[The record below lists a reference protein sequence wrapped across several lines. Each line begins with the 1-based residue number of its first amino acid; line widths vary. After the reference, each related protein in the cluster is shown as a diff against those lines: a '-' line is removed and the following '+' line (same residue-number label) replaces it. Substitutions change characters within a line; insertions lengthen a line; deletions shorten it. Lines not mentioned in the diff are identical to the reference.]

1 MSEIDKYKDQK
12 QKLENLCEEHNLTFR
27 LNHDTYPITLR
38 LSPLQGVYAQMS
50 MLEDAEDGAGRISP
64 DAVLILS
71 KRDGEIIKQITG
83 IFTIPEVLEGKFR
96 NIFKKLCDF
105 WEQYFFRSVMETN
118 ALRKGTMPVIDE
130 DEADDSG
137 EETSGE
143 EMTDENLGRL
153 NDEEDEPG
161 ENDASPDE
169 DLLVQATQ
177 LVRMENKC
185 TVGLL
190 QRRLRVGY
198 SKALHLIDLLEE
210 RGVVGPYRGAEPREV
225 LPTDLPEDAEG

>member
-12 QKLENLCEEHNLTFR
+12 QKLENLCNEHNLTFR

-38 LSPLQGVYAQMS
+38 LSPLQGMYAQMS

-105 WEQYFFRSVMETN
+105 WEQYFFRSCMETN
-118 ALRKGTMPVIDE
+118 ALRKGLMPVIDE
-130 DEADDSG
+130 EEAPKTEDPQQEAELQEAEIADQE
-137 EETSGE
+137 EET
-143 EMTDENLGRL
+143 
-153 NDEEDEPG
+153 G
-161 ENDASPDE
+161 ENDNMLAE
-169 DLLVQATQ
+169 ELVTAATQ
-177 LVRMENKC
+177 LVRMENTC
-185 TVGLL
+185 TTALL
-190 QRRLRVGY
+190 MRRLKIGY
-198 SKALHLIDLLEE
+198 SKALDLVALLEE
-210 RGVVGPYRGAEPREV
+210 TGVVGPYKGSEPREV
-225 LPTDLPEDAEG
+225 LPYAVPTEAEG

>member
-12 QKLENLCEEHNLTFR
+12 QKLENLCNEHNLTFR

-38 LSPLQGVYAQMS
+38 LSPLQGMYAQMS

-105 WEQYFFRSVMETN
+105 WEQYFFRSIMETN
-118 ALRKGTMPVIDE
+118 AVKRGLMPVIDE
-130 DEADDSG
+130 EEAKNAEEPQQEAELQEAEIADQE
-137 EETSGE
+137 EET
-143 EMTDENLGRL
+143 
-153 NDEEDEPG
+153 G
-161 ENDASPDE
+161 ENDNMLAE
-169 DLLVQATQ
+169 ELVTAATQ
-177 LVRMENKC
+177 LVRMENTC
-185 TVGLL
+185 TTALL
-190 QRRLRVGY
+190 MRRLKIGY
-198 SKALHLIDLLEE
+198 SKALDLIALLEE
-210 RGVVGPYRGAEPREV
+210 TGVVGPYKGSEPREV
-225 LPTDLPEDAEG
+225 LPYAVPTEAEG

>member
-12 QKLENLCEEHNLTFR
+12 QKLENLCNEHNLTFR

-38 LSPLQGVYAQMS
+38 LRPLQGMYAQMS

-105 WEQYFFRSVMETN
+105 WEQYFFRSIMETN
-118 ALRKGTMPVIDE
+118 AVKRGLMPVIDE
-130 DEADDSG
+130 EEAKNAEEPQQEAELQEAEIAAQE
-137 EETSGE
+137 EET
-143 EMTDENLGRL
+143 
-153 NDEEDEPG
+153 G
-161 ENDASPDE
+161 ENDNMLAE
-169 DLLVQATQ
+169 ELVTAATQ
-177 LVRMENKC
+177 LVRMENTC
-185 TVGLL
+185 TTALL
-190 QRRLRVGY
+190 MRRLKIGY
-198 SKALHLIDLLEE
+198 SKALDLVALLEE
-210 RGVVGPYRGAEPREV
+210 TGVVGPYKGSEPREV
-225 LPTDLPEDAEG
+225 LPYAVPAEAEG

>member
-12 QKLENLCEEHNLTFR
+12 QKLENLCNEHNLTFR

-38 LSPLQGVYAQMS
+38 LSPLQGMYAQMS

-105 WEQYFFRSVMETN
+105 WEQYFFRSIMETN
-118 ALRKGTMPVIDE
+118 AVKRGLMPVIDE
-130 DEADDSG
+130 EEAKNTEEPQQEAELQEAEIADQE
-137 EETSGE
+137 EET
-143 EMTDENLGRL
+143 
-153 NDEEDEPG
+153 G
-161 ENDASPDE
+161 ENDNMLAE
-169 DLLVQATQ
+169 ELVTAATQ
-177 LVRMENKC
+177 LVRMENTC
-185 TVGLL
+185 TTALL
-190 QRRLRVGY
+190 MRRLKIGY
-198 SKALHLIDLLEE
+198 SKALDLIALLEE
-210 RGVVGPYRGAEPREV
+210 TGVVGPYKGSEPREV
-225 LPTDLPEDAEG
+225 LPYAVPAEAEG

>member
-12 QKLENLCEEHNLTFR
+12 QKLENLCNEHNLTFR

-38 LSPLQGVYAQMS
+38 LSPLQGMYAQMS

-105 WEQYFFRSVMETN
+105 WEQYFFRSIMETN
-118 ALRKGTMPVIDE
+118 AVKRGLMPVIDE
-130 DEADDSG
+130 EEAKNTEEPQQEAELQEAEIADQE
-137 EETSGE
+137 EET
-143 EMTDENLGRL
+143 
-153 NDEEDEPG
+153 G
-161 ENDASPDE
+161 ENDNMLAE
-169 DLLVQATQ
+169 ELVTAATQ
-177 LVRMENKC
+177 LVRMENTC
-185 TVGLL
+185 TTALL
-190 QRRLRVGY
+190 MRRLKIGY
-198 SKALHLIDLLEE
+198 SKALDLVALLEE
-210 RGVVGPYRGAEPREV
+210 TGVVGPYKGSEPREV
-225 LPTDLPEDAEG
+225 LPYAVPAEAEG

>member
-12 QKLENLCEEHNLTFR
+12 QKLENLCNEHNLTFR

-38 LSPLQGVYAQMS
+38 LSPLQGMYAQMS

-105 WEQYFFRSVMETN
+105 WEQYFFRSIMENN
-118 ALRKGTMPVIDE
+118 AVKRGLMPVIDE
-130 DEADDSG
+130 EEAKNA
-137 EETSGE
+137 EEPQQEAELQEAEIADPE
-143 EMTDENLGRL
+143 EEA
-153 NDEEDEPG
+153 G
-161 ENDASPDE
+161 ENDNMLAE
-169 DLLVQATQ
+169 ELVTAATQ
-177 LVRMENKC
+177 LVRMENTC
-185 TVGLL
+185 TTALL
-190 QRRLRVGY
+190 MRRLKIGY
-198 SKALHLIDLLEE
+198 SKALDLIALLEE
-210 RGVVGPYRGAEPREV
+210 TGVVGPYKGSEPREV
-225 LPTDLPEDAEG
+225 LPYAVPAEAEG

>member
-12 QKLENLCEEHNLTFR
+12 QKLENLCNEHNLTFR

-38 LSPLQGVYAQMS
+38 LSPLQGMYAQMS

-105 WEQYFFRSVMETN
+105 WEQYFFRSIMETN
-118 ALRKGTMPVIDE
+118 AVKRGLMPVIDE
-130 DEADDSG
+130 EEAKNAEEPQQEAELQEAEIADQE
-137 EETSGE
+137 EET
-143 EMTDENLGRL
+143 
-153 NDEEDEPG
+153 G
-161 ENDASPDE
+161 ENDNMLAE
-169 DLLVQATQ
+169 ELVTAATQ
-177 LVRMENKC
+177 LVRMENTC
-185 TVGLL
+185 TTALL
-190 QRRLRVGY
+190 MRRLKIGY
-198 SKALHLIDLLEE
+198 SKALDLIALLEE
-210 RGVVGPYRGAEPREV
+210 TGVVGPYKGSEPREV
-225 LPTDLPEDAEG
+225 LPYAVPAEAEG

>member
-12 QKLENLCEEHNLTFR
+12 QKLENLCNEHNLTFR

-38 LSPLQGVYAQMS
+38 LSPLQGMYAQMS

-105 WEQYFFRSVMETN
+105 WEQYFFRSIMETN
-118 ALRKGTMPVIDE
+118 AVKRGLMPVIDE
-130 DEADDSG
+130 EEAKNA
-137 EETSGE
+137 EEPQQEAEFQEAEIADPE
-143 EMTDENLGRL
+143 EEAV
-153 NDEEDEPG
+153 
-161 ENDASPDE
+161 ENDNMLAE
-169 DLLVQATQ
+169 ELVTAATQ
-177 LVRMENKC
+177 LVRMENTC
-185 TVGLL
+185 TTALL
-190 QRRLRVGY
+190 MRRLKIGY
-198 SKALHLIDLLEE
+198 SKALDLVALLEE
-210 RGVVGPYRGAEPREV
+210 TGVVGPYKGSEPREV
-225 LPTDLPEDAEG
+225 LPYAVPAEAEG

>member
-12 QKLENLCEEHNLTFR
+12 QKLENLCNEHNLTFR

-38 LSPLQGVYAQMS
+38 LSPLQGMYAQMS

-105 WEQYFFRSVMETN
+105 WEQYFFRSIMETN
-118 ALRKGTMPVIDE
+118 AVKRGLMPVIDE
-130 DEADDSG
+130 EEAKNAEEPQQEAELQEAEIADQE
-137 EETSGE
+137 EET
-143 EMTDENLGRL
+143 
-153 NDEEDEPG
+153 G
-161 ENDASPDE
+161 ENDNMLAE
-169 DLLVQATQ
+169 ELVTAATQ
-177 LVRMENKC
+177 LVRMENTC
-185 TVGLL
+185 TTALL
-190 QRRLRVGY
+190 MRRLKIGY
-198 SKALHLIDLLEE
+198 SKALDLVALLEE
-210 RGVVGPYRGAEPREV
+210 TGVVGPYKGSEPREV
-225 LPTDLPEDAEG
+225 LPYAVPAEAEG

>member
-12 QKLENLCEEHNLTFR
+12 QKLENLCNEHNLTFR

-38 LSPLQGVYAQMS
+38 LSPLQGMYAQMS

-105 WEQYFFRSVMETN
+105 WEQYFFRSIMETN
-118 ALRKGTMPVIDE
+118 AVKRGLMPVIDE
-130 DEADDSG
+130 EEAKNAEEPQQEAELQEAEIADQE
-137 EETSGE
+137 EET
-143 EMTDENLGRL
+143 
-153 NDEEDEPG
+153 G
-161 ENDASPDE
+161 ENDNMLAE
-169 DLLVQATQ
+169 ELVTAATQ
-177 LVRMENKC
+177 LVRMENTC
-185 TVGLL
+185 TTALL
-190 QRRLRVGY
+190 MRRLKIGY
-198 SKALHLIDLLEE
+198 SKALDLVALLEE
-210 RGVVGPYRGAEPREV
+210 TGVVGPYKGSEPRDV
-225 LPTDLPEDAEG
+225 LPYAVPAEAEG

>member
-12 QKLENLCEEHNLTFR
+12 QKLENLCNEHNLTFR

-38 LSPLQGVYAQMS
+38 LSPLQGIYAQMS

-105 WEQYFFRSVMETN
+105 WEQYFFRSIMETN
-118 ALRKGTMPVIDE
+118 AVKRGLMPVIDE
-130 DEADDSG
+130 EEAKNAEEPQQEAELQEAEIADQE
-137 EETSGE
+137 EET
-143 EMTDENLGRL
+143 
-153 NDEEDEPG
+153 G
-161 ENDASPDE
+161 ENDNMLAE
-169 DLLVQATQ
+169 ELVTAATQ
-177 LVRMENKC
+177 LVRMENTC
-185 TVGLL
+185 TTALL
-190 QRRLRVGY
+190 MRRLKIGY
-198 SKALHLIDLLEE
+198 SKALDLVALLEE
-210 RGVVGPYRGAEPREV
+210 TGVVGPYKGSEPREV
-225 LPTDLPEDAEG
+225 LPYAVPAEAEG